1 MIESKHHDKNRK
13 NPKYCM
19 KFLLFFQF
27 SHWLWQGDK
36 FVPRFIYSSL
46 IRNETSDNQNRQ
58 IYRVHRS
65 TVGFSKEVGTFVG
78 PSLTSKYLTTRK
90 FRNIHFHPVR
100 LSGLSKYLNVIFGSE
115 FQYEPLV
122 GPIQSSNHWTK
133 WNFHFW
139 CSPYWQEKI
148 EKEKLNRP

>member
-65 TVGFSKEVGTFVG
+65 TAGFSKEVGTFVG

-100 LSGLSKYLNVIFGSE
+100 LSGLISKCYFWVWILVWTISGTYSKLKSLNKMKFPFLVF
-115 FQYEPLV
+115 PLLT
-122 GPIQSSNHWTK
+122 GEDRK
-133 WNFHFW
+133 R
-139 CSPYWQEKI
+139 KI
-148 EKEKLNRP
+148 E